1 MNIANFRAGYPFPF
15 DGFQSSAIDALSDGR
30 SVLVCAP
37 TGAGKTVV
45 GEFAVWAALQRGT
58 KCFYTTPLKALSNQK
73 FGDFIAR
80 YGAANVGLLTGD
92 NSINGEAPV
101 VVMTTEV
108 LRNMIYEASPTL
120 AGLGFVVMD
129 EVHYLKDP
137 YRGAVWEEI
146 LIQLD
151 EKVQIAALSATVSNA
166 EEFGEWLSTVRGTTD
181 VIITEKRPVPL
192 EHSLMVGDKLHPL
205 FIRENGEAKPNPTL
219 RRLSPPA
226 QRQNRDH
233 RRGPPRRSRLVPDR
247 TDVVERLR
255 TEGMLPAIYFIFSR
269 AGCDQSVRLCIR
281 GGVRLVDAGE
291 RERIREYVEM
301 RTALLPPED
310 HAVLGYDDW
319 LEGLDRGVAA
329 HHAGLIPLFKE
340 TVEELFERGLIK
352 VVFATET
359 LSLGINMPAKTVTI
373 ERLMKFTGERHEL
386 MTPGDFT
393 QLTGRAG
400 RRSID
405 PVGYGVV
412 LYQPDIPPD
421 RIVHLASTRTYP
433 LQSSFRPSYNMAV
446 NLVRRYT
453 IEDAERLLNLSFGQ
467 FLADRSVTRQERQIE
482 RNERFLA
489 GYRENMT
496 CDRGDVDEYWTL
508 VKTARNAERSTRKEG
523 HTRRR
528 DAVASL
534 RPGLVVNLKRGRLR
548 GRAAIVDVR
557 RGGGGQPQVVV
568 VAPDGRAAR
577 LGMRDFGFGPEVV
590 GELRLPRGDRRS
602 RSYRAEVAKR
612 LARMP
617 DDGDGPLRDTTEAPA
632 DLPDLE
638 ATSSPW
644 KAARA
649 HPVHACPDR
658 EEHERWAERYDSLAK
673 DTEALRKVVT
683 RRTETL
689 ARTFDRVL
697 DVLRSFGYV
706 EGDALTEKGERL
718 CRIYNESDL
727 LVAET
732 LAQGMLDDLDVPDLA
747 AIVSTLVYDPRGFE
761 VEVRWPADRVR
772 RAFGAIR
779 RTYRRIHEAE
789 ENARIELCREPEPG
803 FAEQIWWW
811 AKDEPLEEVLSM
823 GELSAGDFVRST
835 KQVWDLLRQLA
846 EVAPTDALAGRC
858 REAAKTIYRGV
869 VAYSGAL

>member
-1 MNIANFRAGYPFPF
+1 VDIEAFGTGYPFPF
-15 DGFQSSAIDALSDGR
+15 DDFQVSACRTLAEGR

-80 YGAANVGLLTGD
+80 HGAANVGLLTGD
-92 NSINGEAPV
+92 NSINGEAPI

-108 LRNMIYEASPTL
+108 LRNMIYESSPTL
-120 AGLGFVVMD
+120 SGLGFVVMD

-151 EKVQIAALSATVSNA
+151 DKVQVAALSATVSNA
-166 EEFGEWLSTVRGTTD
+166 EEFGEWLTTVRGTTD
-181 VIITEKRPVPL
+181 VIITENRPVPL

-205 FIRENGEAKPNPTL
+205 FIRENGESKPNPTL

-226 QRQNRDH
+226 QRQNRDY

-255 TEGMLPAIYFIFSR
+255 IEGMLPGIYFIFSR
-269 AGCDQSVRLCIR
+269 AGCDQSVRLCVR
-281 GGVRLVDAGE
+281 AGVRLVDADE

-340 TVEELFERGLIK
+340 TVEELFERGLVK
-352 VVFATET
+352 AVFATET
-359 LSLGINMPAKTVTI
+359 LSLGINMPAKTVVI

-386 MTPGDFT
+386 ITPGDFT

-400 RRSID
+400 RRGID

-446 NLVRRYT
+446 NLVRRYA
-453 IEDAERLLNLSFGQ
+453 IEEAERLLNLSFGQ
-467 FLADRSVTRQERQIE
+467 FLTDRSVTRQERQIE

-489 GYRENMT
+489 GYRENMN
-496 CDRGDVDEYWTL
+496 CDRGDVEEYWSL
-508 VKTARNAERSTRKEG
+508 VKAARDGERSTRKDG
-523 HTRRR
+523 NSRRR
-528 DAVASL
+528 EQVASL
-534 RPGLVVNLKRGRLR
+534 RPGLVVNLSRGRLR

-568 VAPDGRAAR
+568 VAPDGRVAR
-577 LGMRDFGFGPEVV
+577 LSMRDFGSGPEIV
-590 GELRLPRGDRRS
+590 GEVRLPRGDRRS

-612 LARMP
+612 LSRLPEETVARANGA
-617 DDGDGPLRDTTEAPA
+617 DDEPAERPAIEA
-632 DLPDLE
+632 
-638 ATSSPW
+638 SSTAW
-644 KAARA
+644 KAVRE
-649 HPVHACPDR
+649 HPVYACPDR
-658 EEHERWAERYDSLAK
+658 EEHERWAERYDSLQK

-689 ARTFDRVL
+689 ARTFERVL

-706 EGDALTEKGERL
+706 EGDSLTENGERL

-727 LVAET
+727 LVAEA

-747 AIVSTLVYDPRGFE
+747 AVVSALVYDPRGFE
-761 VEVRWPADRVR
+761 VDVRWPADRVR
-772 RAFGAIR
+772 RAFGALR

-789 ENARIELCREPEPG
+789 EAHRVELCREPEPG

-846 EVAPTDALAGRC
+846 EVAPSDELAARC
-858 REAAKTIYRGV
+858 RAAAKTIYRGV
-869 VAYSGAL
+869 VAYSGAI